1 MSTGA
6 LTTVRF
12 GPVSMLV
19 SRRAVAVDLA
29 AVLLI
34 VTLALWG
41 LTRGAQGLGLGD
53 VLDVML
59 GRGDRITTT
68 VIVQWRLPRI
78 VAAVVLGAALGLSGA
93 VFQSI
98 TRNPLGS
105 PDVIG
110 FTNGSLTGVIAVIL
124 LGGTG
129 FAAISAG
136 ALAGG
141 LAAALLVYLL
151 AFRDGI
157 QGFRLI
163 IVGIAVSAFL
173 TALNGWFMVTADLD
187 DAYAAAVWGA
197 GSVATVDWRSVGSAA
212 LVILVVGL
220 CAPLAQRWMRQMEL
234 SDDAAAATGV
244 PVERVRLALVVLGVA
259 AIAAVTAVSGPI
271 GFVALAAPQIARRLT
286 GRGATVDLMGS
297 AIVGSLLL
305 VAADL
310 VAQHAIPGVSL
321 PVGAVTVC
329 LGGVYLVVLLAM
341 ESRR

>member
-1 MSTGA
+1 MRAGA
-6 LTTVRF
+6 PTPVRV
-12 GPVSMLV
+12 GRVTMLV
-19 SRRAVAVDLA
+19 SRRAIAVDAA
-29 AVLLI
+29 AVVLI
-34 VTLALWG
+34 VVLALWG

-53 VLDVML
+53 VLDVIL
-59 GRGDRITTT
+59 GRADRITTT
-68 VIVQWRLPRI
+68 VIVDWRLPRI
-78 VAAVVLGAALGLSGA
+78 VAAVVLGAALGFSGA
-93 VFQSI
+93 VFQSL

-110 FTNGSLTGVIAVIL
+110 FTHGSLTGVIAVIL

-129 FAAISAG
+129 FAAVSGG
-136 ALAGG
+136 ALVGG
-141 LAAALLVYLL
+141 LGAALLVYLL
-151 AFRDGI
+151 AYRNGV

-163 IVGIAVSAFL
+163 IVGIAVGAFL

-212 LVILVVGL
+212 AVLLVVAL
-220 CAPLAQRWMRQMEL
+220 CAPVAQRWMRQLEL

-244 PVERVRLALVVLGVA
+244 PVERVRLTLVVLGIA

-286 GRGATVDLMGS
+286 GRGSTVDVVGS
-297 AIVGSLLL
+297 AIVGALVL

-310 VAQHAIPGVSL
+310 LAQHAIPGVSL

-329 LGGVYLVVLLAM
+329 LGGIYLVALLAV

>member
-1 MSTGA
+1 MTAGE
-6 LTTVRF
+6 LIPVRV
-12 GPVSMLV
+12 GRVSMLV
-19 SRRAVAVDLA
+19 SRRAVAVDVA
-29 AVLLI
+29 AVVLI
-34 VTLALWG
+34 AALALWG

-53 VLDVML
+53 VLDVVL
-59 GRGDRITTT
+59 GRADRITTT
-68 VIVQWRLPRI
+68 VIVDWRLPRI
-78 VAAVVLGAALGLSGA
+78 VAAVVLGAALGFSGA
-93 VFQSI
+93 VFQSL

-110 FTNGSLTGVIAVIL
+110 FTHGSLTGVIAVIF

-129 FAAISAG
+129 FAAVSAG

-141 LAAALLVYLL
+141 LGAALLVYLL
-151 AFRDGI
+151 AFRDGV

-163 IVGIAVSAFL
+163 IVGIAVGAFL

-197 GSVATVDWRSVGSAA
+197 GSVATVDWRAVASAA
-212 LVILVVGL
+212 AVLVLVAL
-220 CAPLAQRWMRQMEL
+220 CAPVAQRWMRQMEL

-286 GRGATVDLMGS
+286 GRGATVDLVGS
-297 AIVGSLLL
+297 AIVGALVL

-310 VAQHAIPGVSL
+310 VAQHVIPGVSL

-329 LGGVYLVVLLAM
+329 LGGIYLVVLLAV